1 MKYGAANGM
10 YAPFFFSAVVTDRI
24 PQGDAFVLSLWGE
37 CEHRRRL
44 VAGKADPCRC
54 CSAGRSPAPTFRN
67 GVRYEKQ
74 KTRHP
79 HQRTRPRCHPP
90 KSKHG
95 KSVHYGLADIVRAQ
109 AELFINDLI
118 NKLRELMI
126 DLRTGKAVFVGGGSI
141 LLKKY
146 TEASDKIGCPIF
158 IEEISANTKGYELLY
173 KAQG

>member
-1 MKYGAANGM
+1 MRL
-10 YAPFFFSAVVTDRI
+10 FSLCRNNRLNNAGLHLCTLPVGRVRASQTA
-24 PQGDAFVLSLWGE
+24 G
-37 CEHRRRL
+37 RRQSRP
-44 VAGKADPCRC
+44 PCRC

-74 KTRHP
+74 KNEHP
-79 HQRTRPRCHPP
+79 HQRTRPRRHPP

-146 TEASDKIGCPIF
+146 IEASDKIGCPIF

>member
-1 MKYGAANGM
+1 MNTLENLHYGNIDPHEHIVSNGTDKGE
-10 YAPFFFSAVVTDRI
+10 FLETVV
-24 PQGDAFVLSLWGE
+24 
-37 CEHRRRL
+37 RL
-44 VAGKADPCRC
+44 E
-54 CSAGRSPAPTFRN
+54 N
-67 GVRYEKQ
+67 GVINLYNGIRSRVSSSYDLLLEESDIDDILQDK
-74 KTRHP
+74 P
-79 HQRTRPRCHPP
+79 N
-90 KSKHG
+90 
-95 KSVHYGLADIVRAQ
+95 VYDENIADIVRAQ

-146 TEASDKIGCPIF
+146 IEASDKIGCPIF